1 MVSLLVDGYV
11 DSLFGEVP
19 STYTAVIVE
28 ALFWGFSFL
37 GLYGW
42 IVSNANVAIG
52 ADFFNRD
59 VLFWRKGGRI
69 VAPALFFAAY
79 VLANLPPWWAPQA
92 YEGPVYDIV
101 TGLFVIVVAYAIAVL
116 SVTYLRIEDRR
127 IKTYT
132 LWVALSLA
140 SVLGLGVSPTEI
152 GPIFE
157 VALVY
162 FMYRAVRSL
171 AIRTTSL
178 SAS

>member
-1 MVSLLVDGYV
+1 
-11 DSLFGEVP
+11 
-19 STYTAVIVE
+19 
-28 ALFWGFSFL
+28 
-37 GLYGW
+37 
-42 IVSNANVAIG
+42 
-52 ADFFNRD
+52 
-59 VLFWRKGGRI
+59 

-79 VLANLPPWWAPQA
+79 VLANLPAWWTPQA
-92 YEGPVYDIV
+92 YEGPIYDIA
-101 TGLFVIVVAYAIAVL
+101 TGLFVIVVAYALAVL